1 MKKIKLDVTIIG
13 GGTAGMTA
21 LRSALKHTE
30 KVAMIEGSHFGTTC
44 ARVGCMPSKLLIAAA
59 EAAHHVKE
67 SKHFGIHVKEPPQIN
82 GREVMQRVQTER
94 DRFVGFVLD
103 TINQYESDKI
113 IRGFARFKDSN
124 TLIVDEQLEIQ
135 SKAIVIATGST
146 PVIPAIFK
154 DYTDKILTNEN
165 IFELEDLPKSVAVVG
180 TGIIALE
187 LGQALKRLGV
197 HVVVLARSGRIGTLT
212 DPVVQEYAAKIMAEA
227 LDITIKTEISN
238 ISAAIDAITIEFKGE
253 NTEPRLEQ
261 FDKVL
266 LAAGRIPN
274 IKKLDL
280 ENSGLELDHKGIPV
294 YDPYTTQCGQSHIF
308 LAGDVSDHH
317 PILHEAADEGYLA
330 GDNAAR
336 FPKIKSGKR
345 RSALT
350 VMFSDPQIAM
360 VGCKYSELE
369 TKQTVIGEVS
379 FESQGRS
386 RVMLLNKGLLRIYA
400 EKGSGIFLGAEM
412 MGPRA
417 EHIGH
422 LLSWA
427 HQQKLTVPSMLDM
440 PFYHPVIE
448 EGLRTALRDANSK
461 LQRV

>member
-1 MKKIKLDVTIIG
+1 MKKIKLNIAIIG

-30 KVAMIEGSHFGTTC
+30 KVAMVEGSHFGTTC

-59 EAAHHVKE
+59 EAAHHIKE
-67 SKHFGIHVKEPPQIN
+67 SKRFGIHLNEAPQIN
-82 GREVMQRVQTER
+82 GREVMQRVQSER

-103 TINQYESDKI
+103 TINQYDSDKI
-113 IRGFARFKDSN
+113 IRGFARFKDPN
-124 TLIVDEQLEIQ
+124 TLIVNEELEIQ

-146 PVIPAIFK
+146 PVIPDIFK
-154 DYTDKILTNEN
+154 AYHEKILTNEN
-165 IFELEDLPKSVAVVG
+165 IFELPDLPKSVAVVG

-187 LGQALKRLGV
+187 LGQALNRLGV

-212 DPVVQEYAAKIMAEA
+212 DPVVQEQAAKIMAEE
-227 LDITIKTEISN
+227 LDIINKTEIINLSTM
-238 ISAAIDAITIEFKGE
+238 SDSITIEFKGE
-253 NTEPRLEQ
+253 NTELRREQ
-261 FDKVL
+261 FEKVL

-274 IKKLDL
+274 FKHLDL
-280 ENSGLELDHKGIPV
+280 QNSGLKLDEKGVPF
-294 YDPYTTQCGQSHIF
+294 YNPFTTQCGQSQIF

-330 GDNAAR
+330 GDNAGR
-336 FPKIKSGKR
+336 FPDIKSGKR

-350 VMFSDPQIAM
+350 VMFSDPQMAM
-360 VGCKYSELE
+360 VGQKYNELE
-369 TKQTVIGEVS
+369 KQQTVIGEVS
-379 FESQGRS
+379 FENQGRS
-386 RVMLLNKGLLRIYA
+386 RVMLINKGLLRVYA
-400 EKGSGIFLGAEM
+400 EKGSGVFLGAEM
-412 MGPRA
+412 IGPRA

-427 HQQKLTVPSMLDM
+427 HQQKLTIPSMLEM

-448 EGLRTALRDANSK
+448 EGLRTALRDANRK
-461 LQRV
+461 L